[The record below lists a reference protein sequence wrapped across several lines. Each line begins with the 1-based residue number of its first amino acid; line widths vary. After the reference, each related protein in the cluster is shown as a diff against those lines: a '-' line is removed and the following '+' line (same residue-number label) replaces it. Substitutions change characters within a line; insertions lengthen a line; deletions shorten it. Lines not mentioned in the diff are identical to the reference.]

1 MINRLRATAQ
11 HLTTM
16 ASPTTTK
23 ATAAPWRADFTSHIS
38 KMPQASFVL
47 STLDADGG
55 GPRARTCIFRGM
67 WGTMPSNDR
76 NPAERNPGGV
86 YESDM
91 PVFTTD
97 ARMQKTGQLEADRRA
112 EAVWWVEETQTQWR
126 MRGVVWQLGRQ
137 VGDEARAALERRMR
151 DLTGQQQQQQ
161 GWSWESE
168 VTGHF
173 GNLSPMMRGTF
184 KNPAPGTPRAVEPG
198 EGTGLGMGQKVED
211 LEDDVARR
219 NFLVCVIV
227 PDEVDRVILTKED
240 PQRFVYRYIGDGQ
253 KNQEGRS
260 GKVDGDWEMVELWP

>member
-1 MINRLRATAQ
+1 
-11 HLTTM
+11 M
-16 ASPTTTK
+16 ASSTTATSK
-23 ATAAPWRADFTSHIS
+23 ATAAPWRADFTSHVA

-47 STLDADGG
+47 STLDAEGG

-67 WGTMPSNDR
+67 WGALPANDR
-76 NPAERNPGGV
+76 NPAERNPEGI

-97 ARMQKTGQLEADRRA
+97 ARMQKTGQIEADRRA

-126 MRGVVWQLGRQ
+126 MRGVVWQLGRR

-151 DLTGQQQQQQ
+151 DPTGQQQQQQQQ
-161 GWSWESE
+161 GWSWERE

-184 KNPAPGTPRAVEPG
+184 KNPPPGTPRAVEPG
-198 EGTGLGMGQKVED
+198 EGSGLGLGQKVED
-211 LEDDVARR
+211 LEDDVARG

-227 PDEVDRVILTKED
+227 PDEVDRVILTKD
-240 PQRFVYRYIGDGQ
+240 PQRFLYRYVGDEQ
-253 KNQEGRS
+253 KNRDGGSE
-260 GKVDGDWEMVELWP
+260 KVDGDWETVELWP